1 MLDHYFGQMGR
12 ELVQM
17 KRVSPFSE
25 RVKQAD
31 NDQRLETLALKVIR
45 NPPIAVDISLD
56 TQRFGFLQ
64 VDDLGAVAPLD
75 DQFGVHPLRAVP
87 DALHHALLEP
97 LERPTSLYGVVDAAL
112 IDALEERL
120 IGEGLRHM
128 SLFSGEARREH
139 GAAGPWLVSLDETSP
154 LLRQLMTALG
164 EQDNDW
170 AFWQRQAAV
179 FIRTG
184 MSFDHLAAH
193 LKRFTRV
200 QDEDGRWMMF
210 RFYNPS
216 VLSAYLKGIED
227 WPERLRRWFYPNEGD
242 RIEAIVTTSS
252 TQASTMYRP
261 GPMLTDEGPRL
272 AFSMTQ
278 RDRRPLRDL
287 SAKRT
292 IAAMA
297 ADLKRLFGKELVD
310 RSDAEIEVSVHRTVA
325 RLRTYGIT
333 HAGQLLHF
341 SAWDIFYGHGFE
353 TRDATGGLSKI
364 LQSAKTPEEKFSEF
378 SETLTSMYRARY

>member
-1 MLDHYFGQMGR
+1 
-12 ELVQM
+12 
-17 KRVSPFSE
+17 
-25 RVKQAD
+25 
-31 NDQRLETLALKVIR
+31 
-45 NPPIAVDISLD
+45 
-56 TQRFGFLQ
+56 
-64 VDDLGAVAPLD
+64 
-75 DQFGVHPLRAVP
+75 
-87 DALHHALLEP
+87 
-97 LERPTSLYGVVDAAL
+97 
-112 IDALEERL
+112 
-120 IGEGLRHM
+120 
-128 SLFSGEARREH
+128 
-139 GAAGPWLVSLDETSP
+139 
-154 LLRQLMTALG
+154 
-164 EQDNDW
+164 
-170 AFWQRQAAV
+170 
-179 FIRTG
+179 
-184 MSFDHLAAH
+184 
-193 LKRFTRV
+193 
-200 QDEDGRWMMF
+200 MMF

-261 GPMLTDEGPRL
+261 GPLLSNEGPRL

-287 SAKRT
+287 SARRM

-297 ADLKRLFGKELVD
+297 ADLKRLFGKELID

-325 RLRTYGIT
+325 RLRNYGIT

-378 SETLTSMYRARY
+378 SETLTSMYRERY